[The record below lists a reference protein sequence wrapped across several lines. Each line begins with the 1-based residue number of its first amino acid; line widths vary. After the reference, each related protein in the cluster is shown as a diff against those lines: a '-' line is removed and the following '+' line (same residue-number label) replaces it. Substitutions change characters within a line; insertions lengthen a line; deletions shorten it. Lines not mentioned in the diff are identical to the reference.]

1 MARKRYS
8 DEDVLN
14 LLRQIELSLA
24 SGSSIEMKHQLQPYK
39 MDELANWI
47 FADWV
52 FARDWDII
60 LEDRKRIRHGYT
72 EIIYTEEMFARYF
85 KKMRDM
91 RIIPPAPN

>member
-1 MARKRYS
+1 MLMANKGPVW
-8 DEDVLN
+8 DEIV
-14 LLRQIELSLA
+14 Q
-24 SGSSIEMKHQLQPYK
+24 KHQLQPYK

-85 KKMRDM
+85 KKMREM
-91 RIIPPAPN
+91 RIIPEAPS

>member
-1 MARKRYS
+1 MMMEDKGPVW
-8 DEDVLN
+8 DEIV
-14 LLRQIELSLA
+14 E
-24 SGSSIEMKHQLQPYK
+24 KHQLHPYK

-60 LEDRKRIRHGYT
+60 LEDRKRIRHGYS

-85 KKMRDM
+85 EKMREM
-91 RIIPPAPN
+91 RIIPPAPA